1 MHGSPSIALRVCVG
15 RPSIVAAVKTRF
27 DGNGGGR
34 ERARERTAERRV
46 AKQVRSRGELSP
58 ASITKNRLEWNGS
71 CSQRTRKTEAS
82 DFSASVCFK
91 FIKIDFLKPENSAI
105 TEFFRITRFKG
116 FRKCQKYVQLKLKS
130 F

>member
-1 MHGSPSIALRVCVG
+1 MPCGGEKWRPRRRVRKERAAWLRYIHGSPSIALRVCVG
-15 RPSIVAAVKTRF
+15 RPSVVAAVKTRF

-82 DFSASVCFK
+82 DFSASV
-91 FIKIDFLKPENSAI
+91 
-105 TEFFRITRFKG
+105 
-116 FRKCQKYVQLKLKS
+116 
-130 F
+130 